1 MARNPTMLELTDGE
15 GFGCVPRIAFNLL
28 AQGKIGFT
36 DFAVFARLCERMG
49 GSAHSDRTIQI
60 GASKLGR
67 LCGGVSRW
75 AIYKVLEKLEIEGLV
90 RCVADNNGHAPI
102 WQIHRSSVQ
111 VEVSKSLPSKK
122 RERPKRPVANL
133 PRDTCGKFTT
143 PTCGDSA
150 TAPVANP
157 PTHSKKDTYIP
168 RVRSKE
174 SGKNA
179 PPEMTKSDQN
189 GNAENQ
195 NHLDD
200 KEGSG
205 LNGSVRKEKS
215 KSIGPRSKELFKMM
229 KGNP

>member
-1 MARNPTMLELTDGE
+1 MLARGE
-15 GFGCVPRIAFNLL
+15 
-28 AQGKIGFT
+28 IGFPE
-36 DFAVFARLCERMG
+36 FAVFARLCERMG

-75 AIYKVLEKLEIEGLV
+75 AIYKVLEKLEIVGLV
-90 RCVADNNGHAPI
+90 RCVTDNNGHAPI
-102 WQIHRSSVQ
+102 WEIHRSSVQ

-174 SGKNA
+174 SGQNA
-179 PPEMTKSDQN
+179 QPEMTKSDQN

-195 NHLDD
+195 NHLD

-205 LNGSVRKEKS
+205 SNGSVPDEKPPTATT
-215 KSIGPRSKELFKMM
+215 SILKTPKHKDPTPKPHGPRTKALLEFME
-229 KGNP
+229 GNP